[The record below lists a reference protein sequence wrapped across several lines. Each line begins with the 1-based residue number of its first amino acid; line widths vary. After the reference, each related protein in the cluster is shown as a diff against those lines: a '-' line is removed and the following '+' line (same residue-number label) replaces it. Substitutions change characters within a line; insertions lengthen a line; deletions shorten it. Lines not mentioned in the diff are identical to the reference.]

1 MKTFY
6 NIISLVFQPLLM
18 PTYAILL
25 LMNMDI
31 FSPMPLFWRW
41 IAIIGTLIFT
51 GILPALPIW
60 LMMKRGEV
68 HDLFISKKEERTM
81 PYLFSF
87 LAYVFWSMF
96 MWRTMQ
102 FPMFIV
108 AMGMGSAASVF
119 IILFINLKWKISAH
133 AAGMGGLT
141 GSIFGVCYRTA
152 WRIKHKLM
160 QVMHE
165 REALTILGGRVEV
178 DDSYLGGQ
186 RSGGKVGRGSENMMP
201 FVAAVETNKDGHPI
215 RAVFSPV
222 KSFSSHEIAAWAR
235 KSLAPSAVVVSDG
248 YYCFRAVTKA
258 GCSHEAHVV
267 GKKRK
272 STDMGCFAWVNT
284 VLSNIKTAVAGT
296 YHGFEFSKYAGRYL
310 SEVQY
315 RFNRRFDLSSIFP
328 RLLYAGANTGKRT
341 EVWLRLAEA

>member
-1 MKTFY
+1 MAMNRIQFQKSLSLGNFINQYGSESQCESALEKARWPDGFICPKCQSSSHCIVWHGKVKTFQC
-6 NIISLVFQPLLM
+6 NRCHTQVTLTGGTIFHSTKLPLVIWFQ
-18 PTYAILL
+18 
-25 LMNMDI
+25 
-31 FSPMPLFWRW
+31 
-41 IAIIGTLIFT
+41 
-51 GILPALPIW
+51 AL
-60 LMMKRGEV
+60 
-68 HDLFISKKEERTM
+68 
-81 PYLFSF
+81 YF
-87 LAYVFWSMF
+87 LAQTKNNV
-96 MWRTMQ
+96 
-102 FPMFIV
+102 
-108 AMGMGSAASVF
+108 SA
-119 IILFINLKWKISAH
+119 LE
-133 AAGMGGLT
+133 LT
-141 GSIFGVCYRTA
+141 RLLGVCYRTA

-186 RSGGKVGRGSENMMP
+186 RSGGKVGRGSENKMP

-272 STDMGCFAWVNT
+272 STGMGCFAWVNT